1 MDFLGG
7 GIHEGNLLLDSGV
20 FLGYAQ
26 PLDAPFFYSYDTIFK
41 TIQNILGSNILRYV

>member
-7 GIHEGNLLLDSGV
+7 GIHAGNLLLDSGV

-26 PLDAPFFYSYDTIFK
+26 PLDAPFFYHYETTKGMDKPT
-41 TIQNILGSNILRYV
+41 QND